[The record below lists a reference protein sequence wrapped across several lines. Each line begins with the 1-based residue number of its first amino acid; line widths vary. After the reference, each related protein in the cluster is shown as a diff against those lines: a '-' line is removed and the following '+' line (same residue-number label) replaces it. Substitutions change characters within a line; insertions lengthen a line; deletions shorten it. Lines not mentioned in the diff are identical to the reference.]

1 MKNMIKLLALVMAMA
16 MVLCLVA
23 CGNPDTPKATEDNGS
38 NETTAPVPTGDPNE
52 TTAPVDDGKEDY
64 VITVKDS
71 NGNPVEGV
79 YVNVCK
85 EGASCFAPVK
95 TDANGSAVT
104 RLEPASDYYGSV
116 SSDPETKVYFED
128 EFQVTIVWDPSAAE

>member
-1 MKNMIKLLALVMAMA
+1 MKNTIKLLALIMAMA

-23 CGNPDTPKATEDNGS
+23 CGNPDASDPTEGS
-38 NETTAPVPTGDPNE
+38 GSKETTAPAPTDDPNKA
-52 TTAPVDDGKEDY
+52 TVPVDDGKEDY
-64 VITVKDS
+64 VIIVKDP

-85 EGASCFAPVK
+85 EGSSCFAPVK
-95 TDANGSAVT
+95 TDANGSATT
-104 RLEPASDYYGSV
+104 RLDPASDYYGSV

-128 EFQVTIVWDPSAAE
+128 TYEVIIVWDPSVAE